1 MWVCGVVC
9 GPLTVANPS
18 GYELSLG
25 ERSRLSSLLCGCVV
39 NVDHSGVHGAVA
51 TSLYSDGA
59 VTRRGVRSV
68 LPHVGVVRDSW
79 LCGDGTLWVLF
90 EVFDACAGV
99 CGLLEA
105 GHLGCLSLTH
115 FSDGGSVVPV
125 EVALCSSPA
134 RPFSFVRHAGWSL
147 PAACEYKAR
156 VLSGAIPSVPDMET
170 EPVAA
175 PSKLELALQALSASD
190 RGLVEAR
197 FTEMMSAVDDATQ
210 AKSEAEKSLAHL
222 KALKETDKKL
232 MAQHFDTLA
241 GLLPDDIRKQFLVN
255 SDMRGILETAEPEVF
270 HNIGQLIKC
279 ASAGM
284 MAASASASASASA
297 GAKRARVEPV
307 VPSSEMDAEAAS
319 EPAGGVS
326 ALAGGS
332 VLSRALANTFSS
344 TM

>member
-9 GPLTVANPS
+9 GPLTVANPA
-18 GYELSLG
+18 GYELSLS
-25 ERSRLSSLLCGCVV
+25 ERQVLCSRLCGCVV

-51 TSLYSDGA
+51 TSLYATGA
-59 VTRRGVRSV
+59 VSGRGVRAV

-90 EVFDACAGV
+90 EVFDACSGV
-99 CGLLEA
+99 CGLLEG
-105 GHLGCLSLTH
+105 GHLGCLSMTH
-115 FSDGGSVVPV
+115 YADGVSPVPV

-147 PAACEYKAR
+147 PAACEYKGR
-156 VLSGAIPSVPDMET
+156 VLAGSIPSIPIAMEAETVTVPAVSRLE
-170 EPVAA
+170 AA
-175 PSKLELALQALSASD
+175 LNALSAAD

-197 FTEMMSAVDDATQ
+197 FTEMMGAVDDANQ
-210 AKSEAEKSLAHL
+210 AKTEAEKTLSHL

-241 GLLPDDIRKQFLVN
+241 GLLPEDIRSQFLVN

-270 HNIGQLIKC
+270 HNVSQLIKC

-284 MAASASASASASA
+284 LAATSGHQAGASA
-297 GAKRARVEPV
+297 AKRVRVEPAVAEVAEEAVPV
-307 VPSSEMDAEAAS
+307 VS
-319 EPAGGVS
+319 
-326 ALAGGS
+326 GS
-332 VLSRALANTFSS
+332 VLSRALADTFAV
-344 TM
+344 